1 MVLIAAGFAILTWR
15 SLVLLPNYEGPVAL
29 AVFIVGIPL
38 SIYLYGSSREAAAR
52 RILENQLLQQN
63 EFRRSLLE
71 SFPDLILVYDL
82 EERHTFVSS
91 RVHDLLGKN
100 PEDLLGKKIS
110 DRLDEAP
117 IHAPELVTLYREV
130 VAGSRFASAE
140 YNVHRSDGSVRSMRS
155 TASQFFDTQSKLAGV
170 IISVRDIS
178 TEKKFE
184 QQAIQGERLSAM
196 GAMIGGVAHE
206 LNNPLTSILGFSDL
220 LQDTQTSDE
229 SRRYVVLLQQ
239 QARRAAEIV
248 RNLTYFATPPTPGK
262 ARVNLTDILDRTL
275 NLHAYSL
282 RKNGITIDFVRPS
295 NLPFVMGDPHQLMQV
310 FLNLIINAEQSIREA
325 GAKGTLRVRLE
336 KHAESVIVV
345 LSDDGPGIRPDTLGN
360 IFDPFYTTKRPGR
373 TGLGLSICRSVI
385 KEHNGTIEAANSPE
399 GGAVFTVTLPG
410 IAPSS

>member
-117 IHAPELVTLYREV
+117 LHAPELVTLYREV

-206 LNNPLTSILGFSDL
+206 LNNPAH
-220 LQDTQTSDE
+220 Q
-229 SRRYVVLLQQ
+229 
-239 QARRAAEIV
+239 
-248 RNLTYFATPPTPGK
+248 
-262 ARVNLTDILDRTL
+262 
-275 NLHAYSL
+275 
-282 RKNGITIDFVRPS
+282 RPR
-295 NLPFVMGDPHQLMQV
+295 F
-310 FLNLIINAEQSIREA
+310 
-325 GAKGTLRVRLE
+325 
-336 KHAESVIVV
+336 
-345 LSDDGPGIRPDTLGN
+345 
-360 IFDPFYTTKRPGR
+360 
-373 TGLGLSICRSVI
+373 
-385 KEHNGTIEAANSPE
+385 
-399 GGAVFTVTLPG
+399 
-410 IAPSS
+410 